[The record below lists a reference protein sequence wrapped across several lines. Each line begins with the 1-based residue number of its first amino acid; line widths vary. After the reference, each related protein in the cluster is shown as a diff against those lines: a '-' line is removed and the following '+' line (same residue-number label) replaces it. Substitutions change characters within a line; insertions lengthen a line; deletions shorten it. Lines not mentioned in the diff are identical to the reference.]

1 MIETVDAEPIVFDF
15 SASASALRPEAD
27 TFSIYSRISNV
38 STHSINSEDD
48 PDLDDL
54 KYYLDQL
61 PDRPSE
67 YLPPVS
73 GGLPPLEAMNIPFYD
88 PLQVKFNPTITQ
100 QDTLRIEAKRGPRYM
115 LTYLVRK
122 LRYRPPNLAR
132 HNHLRPYSSARTMT
146 TVASDGSDASIGT
159 IKSTVTSG
167 TVSAPNRMPASPPLP
182 PLPANEKPASP
193 RFKFVSRLMHKKS
206 ASKIPPSP
214 LASPTVS
221 DHEILVHASDSDAS
235 MNGTHFVKPV
245 SLSDPESPKSQS
257 PTVSKNSGTPG
268 AKSYVPPAPTIKK
281 KTPSILN
288 VVMSRRSKPSP
299 IRQIKK
305 SHKYLANM
313 GTIRLQGC
321 ERTPFEI
328 IIDPRFPKSYIDID
342 ALIRETTQG
351 GKNKL
356 NLLSAQF
363 QIIAT
368 PVYNAESTHNRVCVD
383 LEVRPLSMG
392 AIDPRLRQ
400 QSITKDAIQNIN
412 RIQQNPAPPPP
423 RNVSAFTN
431 QNRRKDQSARKALT
445 YNTMPNFSLY
455 STIPAS
461 TQKYAAKLQ
470 NSTAPSSQPAHRVEE
485 EYQETEEDRIQ
496 RLRNEEF
503 ESQWAEDSKDIITLM
518 NLQPYNCILGRD
530 WLAKLYEAS
539 YRLPQPSSDAPEVE
553 EVSVPSA

>member
-15 SASASALRPEAD
+15 SASASASRPEPD

-38 STHSINSEDD
+38 STHSVNSEDD

-54 KYYLDQL
+54 KYYLEQL

-67 YLPPVS
+67 YLPPVA
-73 GGLPPLEAMNIPFYD
+73 GGLPPLEALNIPYYD
-88 PLQVKFNPTITQ
+88 PLQVKFNPTTTQ
-100 QDTLRIEAKRGPRYM
+100 QDALRVEAKRGPRYM
-115 LTYLVRK
+115 LMYLMRK

-132 HNHLRPYSSARTMT
+132 QNHLKPHSSAKTMA
-146 TVASDGSDASIGT
+146 TVASDGSDGSIGT
-159 IKSTVTSG
+159 IKSTMTNG

-206 ASKIPPSP
+206 ASKVPPSP
-214 LASPTVS
+214 LASPPVS
-221 DHEILVHASDSDAS
+221 DQELLVHASDSDAS
-235 MNGTHFVKPV
+235 LNGTHPVKPL
-245 SLSDPESPKSQS
+245 SLSDPESPQSQS
-257 PTVSKNSGTPG
+257 PTISKKSSIPG
-268 AKSYVPPAPTIKK
+268 AKSYVPPAPSVKK
-281 KTPSILN
+281 KAPSILN
-288 VVMSRRSKPSP
+288 VVMSRMSKPSP
-299 IRQIKK
+299 IRQIKR

-321 ERTPFEI
+321 EKRPFEL

-351 GKNKL
+351 GKDKF

-392 AIDPRLRQ
+392 GLDPRFRP
-400 QSITKDAIQNIN
+400 QSITKDTIN
-412 RIQQNPAPPPP
+412 RIQQNPAPHPAK
-423 RNVSAFTN
+423 NVSNFTN
-431 QNRRKDQSARKALT
+431 QNNRKDQSARKALT

-461 TQKYAAKLQ
+461 TQKYASKLQ
-470 NSTAPSSQPAHRVEE
+470 NHTASSSQPAHPVEE
-485 EYQETEEDRIQ
+485 EYRETEEDRIQ

-530 WLAKLYEAS
+530 WLAKLYEAA
-539 YRLPQPSSDAPEVE
+539 YRRPQPIPDAAEAD
-553 EVSVPSA
+553 EVSISHA